1 MTRMSPL
8 ERVLLRIEQQ
18 DYPMDTMGIYPL
30 DPQAD
35 GLPFESVQA
44 LFAHRIAT
52 VPVLRRQISQTT
64 YGLAEERWMQAAQV
78 DLDHHLRRAVVPAPG
93 NLRAL
98 LDLSLRLGQ
107 VPLDRRRPLWRAWYV
122 EGLQDGGS
130 ALLVRTHHAMVDN
143 LDGLA
148 LARHLLDDAPV
159 AVAATPPPEFTGDPS
174 PGALGMLGRAVPELG
189 QDLVAAARQGIG
201 LVRGQLRAG
210 GSRRPLPPRTAFDR
224 ITRGPSKAVAVTS
237 LPLDSVHRA
246 RGAHPGASTG
256 DVLLALAAG
265 ALRRYLQRYHELPE
279 RPLRTS
285 IPVAVPR
292 SAPEDNPFTVM
303 FLDLPVEVAEP
314 AERLALV
321 HRRNQRRRAAHEENR
336 ASTNS
341 VSVASQLVHPGLI
354 ATMTTALG
362 TGLMNLLPPLTNLTF
377 AARTD
382 PLEPLYFAGSR
393 VRHVYGRTVVIPP
406 QQVFLHAII
415 YDGQVDFGVTSLQEL
430 MPNPEHLMAMLHQ
443 ELEELLG
450 LVSPGADA

>member
-174 PGALGMLGRAVPELG
+174 PGALGMLGRAVPG
-189 QDLVAAARQGIG
+189 SARTWWPPPDRGSG
-201 LVRGQLRAG
+201 WCVGSSVRVGVVGRCHHG
-210 GSRRPLPPRTAFDR
+210 PPSTGSPAD
-224 ITRGPSKAVAVTS
+224 
-237 LPLDSVHRA
+237 RA
-246 RGAHPGASTG
+246 RRWRSPHSRSTRCTG
-256 DVLLALAAG
+256 PAG
-265 ALRRYLQRYHELPE
+265 PIREPRPVTCCWRSPPVRCADTCSAITSSPSGRCEPAFRSPYRDRLRR
-279 RPLRTS
+279 T
-285 IPVAVPR
+285 IR
-292 SAPEDNPFTVM
+292 SP
-303 FLDLPVEVAEP
+303 
-314 AERLALV
+314 
-321 HRRNQRRRAAHEENR
+321 
-336 ASTNS
+336 
-341 VSVASQLVHPGLI
+341 
-354 ATMTTALG
+354 
-362 TGLMNLLPPLTNLTF
+362 
-377 AARTD
+377 
-382 PLEPLYFAGSR
+382 
-393 VRHVYGRTVVIPP
+393 
-406 QQVFLHAII
+406 
-415 YDGQVDFGVTSLQEL
+415 
-430 MPNPEHLMAMLHQ
+430 
-443 ELEELLG
+443 
-450 LVSPGADA
+450 